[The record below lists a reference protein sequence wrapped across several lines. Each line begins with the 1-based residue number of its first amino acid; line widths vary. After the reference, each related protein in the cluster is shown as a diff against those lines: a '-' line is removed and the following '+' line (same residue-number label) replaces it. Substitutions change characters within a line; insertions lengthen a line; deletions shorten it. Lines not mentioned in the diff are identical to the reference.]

1 MAISAAAVAIPFQS
15 HAEPLKTWQ
24 GTALG
29 AQATLRLAH
38 PDAKAI
44 AKQVASEISRL
55 EDIFSLYRLD
65 SAVPRLNR
73 SGSLANPPFEL
84 LECLSLAGAVHRA
97 SEGRFDPTIQPL
109 WASYA
114 EAFAL
119 GTPPTSEA
127 LQTARDLTG

>member
-29 AQATLRLAH
+29 AHATLRLAC

-84 LECLSLAGAVHRA
+84 LDVFRWQGPFT
-97 SEGRFDPTIQPL
+97 GR
-109 WASYA
+109 
-114 EAFAL
+114 
-119 GTPPTSEA
+119 
-127 LQTARDLTG
+127 ARDGSTQPFSRFGPAKPTRLRWERRPRQKHFKPRVT